1 MKVRHRDTCDDFDGQ
16 IVRTFGQENF
26 RTTQKFGRPQQ
37 GFLLQTLA
45 QKMSAGFVLG
55 RRQYRLQVDKTFLV
69 ENFRPNLFF
78 ALDLFRVQRV
88 FVDGSFDS
96 NEINFEPELFGRVKD
111 VSELFGASFNVFG
124 VDNDDDDRIVRHS
137 LEQKVTTPLEN

>member
-1 MKVRHRDTCDDFDGQ
+1 MIVRNRDTCDDFDGQ

-26 RTTQKFGRPQQ
+26 RTAQKFGRPQQ

-55 RRQYRLQVDKTFLV
+55 RRKYRLQVDKTFLV
-69 ENFRPNLFF
+69 ENFWPNLFF
-78 ALDLFRVQRV
+78 ALDLFRDQGV

-111 VSELFGASFNVFG
+111 VSELFGASFIVFG
-124 VDNDDDDRIVRHS
+124 VDNDDDDGIVRHS
-137 LEQKVTTPLEN
+137 LEQ